1 MSTAVAPLTIA
12 PRFIILED
20 HALVREGLQ
29 RSLRESF
36 PEAVFVYSGASLTD
50 ALTAAVHGCDCA
62 VVDLDLGDGRAAAD
76 VVSSLTSQQVPVVV
90 VSALGNPAIIQ
101 ACVLAGAQGYVA
113 KRSGTDELVSVLR
126 SVLSGRPLMSPDL
139 AGALVSHHRSA
150 VKLSKQE
157 QRALVL
163 YASGLKLDSVARRMD
178 VAPST
183 VKQYLD
189 RVRDKYTAAGRVART
204 KSDLYRVARDEGLV
218 P

>member
-1 MSTAVAPLTIA
+1 M
-12 PRFIILED
+12 ILED
-20 HALVREGLQ
+20 HTLVREGLQ

-36 PEAVFVYSGASLTD
+36 PTAVFVYSGASLEE
-50 ALTAAVHGCDCA
+50 ALAAAVHGCDCA

-113 KRSGTDELVSVLR
+113 KRSGTDELVAVIR
-126 SVLSGRPLMSPDL
+126 AVLSGRPLMSPDL
-139 AGALVSHHRSA
+139 AGALITHNRSA

-163 YASGLKLDSVARRMD
+163 YASGLKLDSVARRME